1 MRKNFRTFDLTVKFH
16 RACKKLSFRSH
27 VKDQL
32 ERAVYSIALNLSE
45 GRGKRTLKDQKRYFY
60 NALGSV
66 RECQAVLILEEMEE
80 SKEWNLLDRLGG
92 SVFKLIQNAR

>member
-1 MRKNFRTFDLTVKFH
+1 MRKNFRTFDLAVKFYQS
-16 RACKKLSFRSH
+16 CLKLSFRSH

-32 ERAVYSIALNLSE
+32 QRASHSVALNLAE

-66 RECQAVLILEEMEE
+66 RECQAILILEGLED
-80 SKEWNLLDRLGG
+80 SKHWELLDRLAG
-92 SVFKLIQNAR
+92 SLFMLIKNAR